1 MVELF
6 WHDVVLRCLLDV
18 LCNLELVTIRD
29 DAVLALVLDTV
40 GNVTTRAIE
49 VALVVLSVVG
59 IEVVVTMGSA
69 TGGARGAMAP
79 PKNGLGGPVMHLA
92 PPIFW
97 ENSVMKHN

>member
-1 MVELF
+1 MVEKSLS
-6 WHDVVLRCLLDV
+6 HIHLAD
-18 LCNLELVTIRD
+18 LVKISFHGYMTNMSIYC
-29 DAVLALVLDTV
+29 
-40 GNVTTRAIE
+40 
-49 VALVVLSVVG
+49 S
-59 IEVVVTMGSA
+59 MGSA